1 MKITIT
7 RHSKTLWNKEKRLQG
22 CKDSPLSPEGMDN
35 ILALKEHIK
44 NNHYDAICSS
54 PIKRA
59 YDTAKLLFDNQPIIT
74 DERIREMNFG
84 LLEGQKIDE
93 IPEEYKK
100 AYHDLWCHPEISN
113 GIPEGE
119 TYDEIEERVKDFLND
134 LVKKPYDNVFIV
146 THGFCFTIIMATIMN
161 LDRKDYIKVNSPVV
175 DGCSETIVV
184 YSNGAFTVEV
194 YGNNN
199 FLPHQSNESFS
210 K

>member
-44 NNHYDAICSS
+44 NNHYDAIYSS

-59 YDTAKLLFDNQPIIT
+59 YDTAKLLFDEQPIIT

-84 LLEGQKIDE
+84 ILEGQKIND

-100 AYHDLWCHPEISN
+100 TYHLLALLWPASEKVIAAQLRCYVLACLASVWPVL
-113 GIPEGE
+113 
-119 TYDEIEERVKDFLND
+119 Y
-134 LVKKPYDNVFIV
+134 LVCTP
-146 THGFCFTIIMATIMN
+146 
-161 LDRKDYIKVNSPVV
+161 
-175 DGCSETIVV
+175 
-184 YSNGAFTVEV
+184 
-194 YGNNN
+194 
-199 FLPHQSNESFS
+199 
-210 K
+210 

>member
-44 NNHYDAICSS
+44 NNHYDAIYSS

-84 LLEGQKIDE
+84 LLEGQKINE
-93 IPEEYKK
+93 IPEKYKK
-100 AYHDLWCHPEISN
+100 SYHDLWCHPEISN

-119 TYDEIEERVKDFLND
+119 TYDEIEERIKDFLND
-134 LVKKPYDNVFIV
+134 LELDDATKTLLRDNIDVVKNINDALIQEQASLDANTVALITTANASNDDFADSDYQNVLSDV
-146 THGFCFTIIMATIMN
+146 AN
-161 LDRKDYIKVNSPVV
+161 
-175 DGCSETIVV
+175 
-184 YSNGAFTVEV
+184 
-194 YGNNN
+194 
-199 FLPHQSNESFS
+199 
-210 K
+210 

>member
-44 NNHYDAICSS
+44 NNHYDAIYSS

-84 LLEGQKIDE
+84 LL
-93 IPEEYKK
+93 
-100 AYHDLWCHPEISN
+100 
-113 GIPEGE
+113 
-119 TYDEIEERVKDFLND
+119 
-134 LVKKPYDNVFIV
+134 
-146 THGFCFTIIMATIMN
+146 
-161 LDRKDYIKVNSPVV
+161 
-175 DGCSETIVV
+175 
-184 YSNGAFTVEV
+184 
-194 YGNNN
+194 
-199 FLPHQSNESFS
+199 
-210 K
+210 

>member
-22 CKDSPLSPEGMDN
+22 CKDSPLSQDGIEN

-44 NNHYDAICSS
+44 NNHYDIVYSS

-59 YDTAKLLFDNQPIIT
+59 LDTAHLLFDDTQIIT

-84 LLEGQKIDE
+84 PLEGQKIDE
-93 IPEEYKK
+93 IPKAYQK
-100 AYHDLWCHPEISN
+100 AYHDLWCHPELSN
-113 GIPEGE
+113 GIPGGE
-119 TYDEIEERVKDFLND
+119 TYDEIEARVKSFLND
-134 LVKKPYDNVFIV
+134 VVKESYENVFIV
-146 THGFCFTIIMATIMN
+146 THGFCFTILMASI
-161 LDRKDYIKVNSPVV
+161 LQLKREDYTKVNSPVV
-175 DGCSETIVV
+175 DGCSETIINYQDGKFV
-184 YSNGAFTVEV
+184 VEV
-194 YGNNN
+194 YGNND

>member
-1 MKITIT
+1 
-7 RHSKTLWNKEKRLQG
+7 
-22 CKDSPLSPEGMDN
+22 MDN

-44 NNHYDAICSS
+44 NNHYDAIYSS

-74 DERIREMNFG
+74 DVRIREMNFG

-100 AYHDLWCHPEISN
+100 TYHDLWCHPEISN

-175 DGCSETIVV
+175 DGCSETIVD

-194 YGNNN
+194 YGNND

>member
-7 RHSKTLWNKEKRLQG
+7 RHSKTFWNKEKRLQG

-44 NNHYDAICSS
+44 NNHYDAIYSS

-93 IPEEYKK
+93 IPEKYKK
-100 AYHDLWCHPEISN
+100 TYHDLWCHPEISN

-175 DGCSETIVV
+175 DGCSETIVD
-184 YSNGAFTVEV
+184 YTNGAFTVEV
-194 YGNNN
+194 YGNND

>member
-44 NNHYDAICSS
+44 NNHYDAIYSS

-59 YDTAKLLFDNQPIIT
+59 YDTAKLLFDDQSIIT

-100 AYHDLWCHPEISN
+100 AYHDLWCHPEISMVFQK
-113 GIPEGE
+113 GKPMM
-119 TYDEIEERVKDFLND
+119 KL
-134 LVKKPYDNVFIV
+134 KKELK
-146 THGFCFTIIMATIMN
+146 T
-161 LDRKDYIKVNSPVV
+161 S
-175 DGCSETIVV
+175 
-184 YSNGAFTVEV
+184 
-194 YGNNN
+194 
-199 FLPHQSNESFS
+199 
-210 K
+210 